1 MERLG
6 PILIVEDEPALCEF
20 LAILL
25 GSSYEVECARSAE
38 GALEVM
44 AHLRPILVLCDIS
57 LPRMRGTDL
66 TVRLRQNSDTASIP
80 VVLISGSQEEG
91 EEQARAAG
99 AVAFL
104 AKPFQISQVMAVVSN
119 FASTPQEPPIQAAH

>member
-20 LAILL
+20 LALLL
-25 GSSYEVECARSAE
+25 GNSYEVECAGSAE
-38 GALEVM
+38 DALEIM
-44 AHLRPILVLCDIS
+44 AHSRPILVLCDIS

-119 FASTPQEPPIQAAH
+119 FASTPQEPPIQAAR